1 MELKMTRAQAIGRL
15 VSRIKGGLERISD
28 LDRRQEYLDQTQSEL
43 DRMVKELPSGGGFND
58 GTRIDMDKSSITKLV
73 FLTSYHHMDE
83 AGHYTRWTH
92 HNVKVFPTFFGIDL
106 TVSGQDYDGI
116 KDYIGEEFFNNLCEE
131 VTISIVPE
139 RYRV

>member
-15 VSRIKGGLERISD
+15 VSRIKGGLHIQDPE
-28 LDRRQEYLDQTQSEL
+28 RRQEYLDQTQSEL
-43 DRMVKELPSGGGFND
+43 ERMMKELPSGGGFND

-73 FLTSYHHMDE
+73 FLTAYHHMSE
-83 AGHYTRWTH
+83 AGYYTRWTH

-106 TVSGQDYDGI
+106 TVSGPDHDGI
-116 KDYIGEEFFNNLCEE
+116 KAYISEEFFNSLCEE
-131 VTISIVPE
+131 VTINIVPE